1 MRGDLTV
8 AYRPIKPL
16 ELRFN
21 VLNVADTTYYDALHP
36 GHVDSGRG
44 PHLPPHRHLEVLDP
58 RHAPPRPQGP
68 DRDAGG
74 ARRALLDDAKWV
86 DGRMTAGHLS
96 AKAKHNLQVA
106 EGTPEAREMGE
117 VIVTALERNPLFM
130 SAALPLRVFPPL
142 FNRYEPGMAFGAH
155 VDNAIRQVAGSP
167 LRVRTDL
174 SATLFLT
181 PPEEYDGGELVVD
194 DTYGAHSVKL
204 PAGDMILY
212 PATSLH
218 RVIPVTRG
226 ARLASIFWVQSM
238 VRDDGERSL
247 LFDLD
252 MAISQV
258 SEATPDNPGVVA
270 LTSCYHNLLRRWAD
284 A

>member
-1 MRGDLTV
+1 MLLHIPKVLTEAHV
-8 AYRPIKPL
+8 A
-16 ELRFN
+16 
-21 VLNVADTTYYDALHP
+21 HC
-36 GHVDSGRG
+36 
-44 PHLPPHRHLEVLDP
+44 
-58 RHAPPRPQGP
+58 
-68 DRDAGG
+68 
-74 ARRALLDDAKWV
+74 RAIMEDAKWV
-86 DGRMTAGHLS
+86 DGRETSGHL
-96 AKAKHNLQVA
+96 AARVKHNRQVDEA
-106 EGTPEAREMGE
+106 TPEAREMGNI
-117 VIVTALERNPLFM
+117 IVTALERTPLFM
-130 SAALPLRVFPPL
+130 AAALPLRVFPPL

-155 VDNAIRQVAGSP
+155 VDNAIRQVTGSP

-174 SATLFLT
+174 SATLFLSR
-181 PPEEYDGGELVVD
+181 PDEYDGGELVVD

-226 ARLASIFWVQSM
+226 ARLASILWVQSM

-252 MAISQV
+252 MAISRV